1 MQYKTKPAHISKQ
14 FTLAERGAVPIGVI
28 VGEEEIAANCVR
40 IKQLGLGMKSDGEKV
55 ERGKLVESV
64 RALLKALES

>member
-28 VGEEEIAANCVR
+28 VGEEEIASNSVR
-40 IKQLGLGMKSDGEKV
+40 IKQLGLGTKSDGEKV
-55 ERGKLVESV
+55 DRGSMVESV
-64 RALLKALES
+64 RALLKEL

>member
-28 VGEEEIAANCVR
+28 VGEDEIASNTVR
-40 IKQLGLGMKSDGEKV
+40 IKQLGLGTKSDGDKV
-55 ERGKLVESV
+55 ERGALVESIKT
-64 RALLKALES
+64 LLKELEN